1 MKSLLEQVN
10 EVDDLVRQL
19 RKMESKMNAGQ
30 FIQAWRECRRLIAAF
45 EKAKQDLIAGE
56 ARDKNVE

>member
-10 EVDDLVRQL
+10 ELDNLIRQL

-30 FIQAWRECRRLIAAF
+30 FIAAWRECNRIVAALEKSKEVLIKEEGERRDV
-45 EKAKQDLIAGE
+45 K
-56 ARDKNVE
+56 